1 MKMFTD
7 EILEKIY
14 SQEEIQKITIS
25 YVVTVV
31 SIVEKVLEKE
41 EKNNVNKF

>member
-1 MKMFTD
+1 MFTD

-14 SQEEIQKITIS
+14 SQDEIQKIPIS

-31 SIVEKVLEKE
+31 SIVEKVLEEE
-41 EKNNVNKF
+41 EKKNVNKF

>member
-14 SQEEIQKITIS
+14 SQEEIQKIPIS

-31 SIVEKVLEKE
+31 SIVEIVLEEE
-41 EKNNVNKF
+41 EKNNGDKF

>member
-1 MKMFTD
+1 MFTD

-14 SQEEIQKITIS
+14 SQDEIQKIPIS

-31 SIVEKVLEKE
+31 SIVENVLEEE
-41 EKNNVNKF
+41 EKKNVNKF

>member
-1 MKMFTD
+1 MFTD

-14 SQEEIQKITIS
+14 SQDEIQKIPIS

-31 SIVEKVLEKE
+31 SIVESVLEKE
-41 EKNNVNKF
+41 EKKNVNKF

>member
-1 MKMFTD
+1 MFTD

-14 SQEEIQKITIS
+14 SQEEIQKIPIS

-31 SIVEKVLEKE
+31 SIVENVLEEE
-41 EKNNVNKF
+41 EKKNVNKF